1 MALQSRKTT
10 FSFQNNAE
18 NIRMEP
24 IHFDRY
30 EQFAERMDENQ
41 LIEYIMSE
49 FNNFHSERMNDLTE
63 MNNEYQNLDAM
74 RQRMVNEVSV
84 LENQA
89 AQIREKQEAAEHKK
103 ADLETQRE

>member
-1 MALQSRKTT
+1 
-10 FSFQNNAE
+10 
-18 NIRMEP
+18 MEP

-49 FNNFHSERMNDLTE
+49 FNNFHAERMNDLSE
-63 MNNEYQNLDAM
+63 MNSEYQNLDAM
-74 RQRMVNEVSV
+74 RQRMANEVNA

-89 AQIREKQEAAEHKK
+89 HQIREKQDAAQRKK
-103 ADLETQRE
+103 ADLEN